1 MEAAERA
8 PMANPPPQ
16 LPLCLSPLVG
26 PAIADLIARGD
37 GPVVIGRS
45 ASCELTLQ
53 DDSVSRRHAT
63 LVRKRGQWFVL
74 DEGSSGGTFV
84 NGHRIEKGHPTPVG
98 AGDLVR
104 IGPWAFRAA
113 LGERQP
119 SSLLNS
125 VASTIDDSSVTG
137 QRVQRAGAGR
147 LGRSERRLRLLS
159 DAIARLNGV
168 TSEAAAATAA
178 LESVILGSG
187 YTRGAVLR
195 RAGAGEVEVVAS
207 MRADPGDRADFTFSR
222 SLIEQANGGET
233 VVLSSTAPMANYGQ
247 SIAELE
253 IHSAMCV
260 PVGLGGSI
268 TGYLYLDARGHESQ
282 VKSDASTFC
291 ESIAIAYGLAV
302 ANIQRAELA
311 RRQAEMQAELTA
323 AREVQKLVMPPEQG
337 EVGCITYAARS
348 LPGSF
353 VAGDLFDVVDVA
365 GEGVALC
372 VGDVSGHG
380 AGSAMLMAAAQS
392 FLSAELRRLAPGQD
406 AVVAVEALNRYLC
419 ERPLGG
425 RFLSLWVGVLMP
437 DGTLTYIDAGHGHW
451 AVLRAGGEVD
461 SSWDSLGSGG
471 IPVGVEPDFHYTRAS
486 VRLGAGDRMLVYSDG
501 IVEQRGQ
508 GGQQFGASRLQ
519 EATKGP
525 GTPAADVDRLFQ
537 ALGAFSPGLML
548 DDDATAASLGLS
560 SNTMPEP
567 AL

>member
-1 MEAAERA
+1 MHAPEPRA
-8 PMANPPPQ
+8 MPNTQSQ

-45 ASCELTLQ
+45 ASCDLPLV

-63 LVRKRGQWFVL
+63 LVRKRGQWFVI
-74 DEGSSGGTFV
+74 DDGSSGGTFV
-84 NGHRIEKGHPTPVG
+84 NGHRIEKGKPTPIG

-104 IGPWAFRAA
+104 IGPWAFRVA
-113 LGERQP
+113 LGEAP
-119 SSLLNS
+119 PPEFSKG
-125 VASTIDDSSVTG
+125 AMSTVDDSEVSG
-137 QRVQRAGAGR
+137 QRVQRAGPER
-147 LGRSERRLRLLS
+147 MGRSERRLRLLS
-159 DAIARLNGV
+159 DAIAMLNGV
-168 TSEAAAATAA
+168 TSEAAAASAA
-178 LESVILGSG
+178 LESAILGSG

-195 RAGAGEVEVVAS
+195 RAGAAEVEVVAS
-207 MRADPGDRADFTFSR
+207 LRADPGDAEDFTFSR
-222 SLIEQANGGET
+222 SLIEHANGGET
-233 VVLSSTAPMANYGQ
+233 VVLSSTAPMVNYGQ

-253 IHSAMCV
+253 IHSALCV

-268 TGYLYLDARGHESQ
+268 TGYLYLDARGHETQ
-282 VKSDASTFC
+282 VKSDASSFC

-311 RRQAEMQAELTA
+311 RRQGEMHAELTA

-337 EVGCITYAARS
+337 VVGCISYAARS

-372 VGDVSGHG
+372 LGDVSGHG
-380 AGSAMLMAAAQS
+380 AGSALLMAAAQS

-437 DGTLTYIDAGHGHW
+437 DGTLHFVDAGHGHW
-451 AVLRAGGEVD
+451 ALLRASGEVR
-461 SSWDSLGSGG
+461 SSWESLGSGG
-471 IPVGVEPDFHYTRAS
+471 IPIGIEPDYHFTRAS
-486 VRLGAGDRMLVYSDG
+486 VHLGPGDRMLVYSDG

-508 GGQQFGASRLQ
+508 GGQFGAARLQ
-519 EATKGP
+519 EAARGV
-525 GTPAADVDRLFQ
+525 GTPAEDIERLFK
-537 ALGAFSPGLML
+537 ALGAFSPGMML

-560 SNTMPEP
+560 SSYASGP